1 MQWNLRNPPI
11 FHVIIS
17 MLNILGSLS
26 MVALLSSAIVSL
38 LCLRLKR
45 DKDSERPVDD
55 LQKRSILMGN
65 GGSANS
71 LSTVCS
77 NLIGDTNPPST
88 RRHDSYLSSNRT
100 GLVDQMR
107 MGSSSKSCSSA
118 TSLETINSRMSSNDK
133 YIHSNQ
139 ARIPWTNNRNN
150 NSIFRHL
157 SRLKY
162 SSFILEKHW
171 NSNVCHPS
179 IFINKKH
186 HTYTW

>member
-1 MQWNLRNPPI
+1 MQLNSKDPLI
-11 FHVIIS
+11 FNVIIS
-17 MLNILGSLS
+17 MINILGSLS

-65 GGSANS
+65 GVSANS

-77 NLIGDTNPPST
+77 NLTCDTNPPST

-107 MGSSSKSCSSA
+107 MANSSKSCSSA
-118 TSLETINSRMSSNDK
+118 TSLETLNSRMSSNDK

-139 ARIPWTNNRNN
+139 ARIP
-150 NSIFRHL
+150 
-157 SRLKY
+157 
-162 SSFILEKHW
+162 
-171 NSNVCHPS
+171 
-179 IFINKKH
+179 
-186 HTYTW
+186 